1 MTKKSFGAHE
11 PIARAAAVEYA
22 ESAKVGAFIEAVDE
36 GENSVT
42 YLFAS
47 SIKGYQGWRW
57 SVTLFEKEASN
68 PTVSEVVLLPGQ
80 DSLLAPA
87 WVPWSERLADWKAL
101 QVELEAQAALEA
113 EEAAAAEGDND
124 EDEADAEG
132 SDNWDE
138 TDDSDDSDDSEDSE
152 DADANEELEDSLDED
167 SADEAD
173 GDEEL
178 AATNLE
184 EGENAESD
192 AKDAGKRPPRFARRN
207 RRWGQKKNR
216 KGDSPAE

>member
-36 GENSVT
+36 GEDSVT

-57 SVTLFEKEASN
+57 SVTLFEKEASH

-113 EEAAAAEGDND
+113 EEAAAAEDDTD

-138 TDDSDDSDDSEDSE
+138 TDDSDD
-152 DADANEELEDSLDED
+152 ADANEESDDSLDED
-167 SADEAD
+167 SAEEAD
-173 GDEEL
+173 GDAEL

>member
-36 GENSVT
+36 GEDSVT

-57 SVTLFEKEASN
+57 SVTLFEKEASH

-80 DSLLAPA
+80 ESLLAPA

-113 EEAAAAEGDND
+113 EEAAAAEDDTD

-138 TDDSDDSDDSEDSE
+138 TDDSDD
-152 DADANEELEDSLDED
+152 ADANEESDDSLDED
-167 SADEAD
+167 SAEEAD
-173 GDEEL
+173 GDAEL

>member
-1 MTKKSFGAHE
+1 MTKKNFGAHE
-11 PIARAAAVEYA
+11 SIARAAAVEYA
-22 ESAKVGAFIEAVDE
+22 ETAKVGAFIEAVDE

-57 SVTLFEKEASN
+57 SVTLFEQDAAN
-68 PTVSEVVLLPGQ
+68 PTVSEVVLLPGEE
-80 DSLLAPA
+80 SILAPA

-113 EEAAAAEGDND
+113 AELAEA
-124 EDEADAEG
+124 EDESADDDADAT
-132 SDNWDE
+132 DKWDD
-138 TDDSDDSDDSEDSE
+138 TDDSEDAGDSVDE
-152 DADANEELEDSLDED
+152 NDA
-167 SADEAD
+167 EAD
-173 GDEEL
+173 SEPDDETETDSTYEAGEGEL
-178 AATNLE
+178 AAANLE
-184 EGENAESD
+184 EGENAEGET
-192 AKDAGKRPPRFARRN
+192 KDAGKRPPRFGRRN

>member
-47 SIKGYQGWRW
+47 SIKGYQGWHW

-113 EEAAAAEGDND
+113 EEAAAAESDTD
-124 EDEADAEG
+124 EDESDAEG

-138 TDDSDDSDDSEDSE
+138 TDDSEDSE
-152 DADANEELEDSLDED
+152 DADDAEANEESDDSLDED
-167 SADEAD
+167 SSEEAD

>member
-1 MTKKSFGAHE
+1 MTKKTFGAHE
-11 PIARAAAVEYA
+11 SIARAAAVEYA
-22 ESAKVGAFIEAVDE
+22 ETAKVGAFIEAVDE
-36 GENSVT
+36 GDNSVT

-57 SVTLFEKEASN
+57 SVTLFEQDSSN
-68 PTVSEVVLLPGQ
+68 PTVSEVVLLPGEE
-80 DSLLAPA
+80 SILAPA

-113 EEAAAAEGDND
+113 AEAAEAEESAE
-124 EDEADAEG
+124 EDSDSDSG
-132 SDNWDE
+132 DNWDD
-138 TDDSDDSDDSEDSE
+138 TDDSDESEEPEESESEEASDEFDGSAQAASETD
-152 DADANEELEDSLDED
+152 
-167 SADEAD
+167 
-173 GDEEL
+173 L

-184 EGENAESD
+184 EGENAEGE
-192 AKDAGKRPPRFARRN
+192 AKDTGKRPPLFGRRN

>member
-1 MTKKSFGAHE
+1 MTKKTLGAHE
-11 PIARAAAVEYA
+11 PLARAAAVEYA
-22 ESAKVGAFIEAVDE
+22 ETAEVGAFIQAVDE
-36 GENSVT
+36 GDNSIT

-57 SVTLFEKEASN
+57 SVTLFEQDSSN
-68 PTVSEVVLLPGQ
+68 PTVSEVVLLPGE
-80 DSLLAPA
+80 DSILAPA

-113 EEAAAAEGDND
+113 AEA
-124 EDEADAEG
+124 ADAEG
-132 SDNWDE
+132 EGIEEDSDGDAADNWDE
-138 TDDSDDSDDSEDSE
+138 TDDSEESSDSESDVDSDEIDGSTEEVSED
-152 DADANEELEDSLDED
+152 
-167 SADEAD
+167 
-173 GDEEL
+173 EL

-184 EGENAESD
+184 EGEDAEGET
-192 AKDAGKRPPRFARRN
+192 KDAGKRPPRFGRRN

>member
-1 MTKKSFGAHE
+1 MTKKSLGAHE
-11 PIARAAAVEYA
+11 PLARAAAVDYA

-36 GENSVT
+36 GDHSVT

-57 SVTLFEKEASN
+57 SVTLFEQDASN
-68 PTVSEVVLLPGQ
+68 PTVSEVVLLPGEE
-80 DSLLAPA
+80 SILAPA

-101 QVELEAQAALEA
+101 QVELEAQAAIEAAEAAEA
-113 EEAAAAEGDND
+113 EGEAD
-124 EDEADAEG
+124 EDEAEEESDAEG

-138 TDDSDDSDDSEDSE
+138 TDESDDNEPGADSESADSDDTSDAE
-152 DADANEELEDSLDED
+152 
-167 SADEAD
+167 SADEVD
-173 GDEEL
+173 GDEVL

-184 EGENAESD
+184 EGENAEGET
-192 AKDAGKRPPRFARRN
+192 KDTGKRPPRFARRN

-216 KGDSPAE
+216 KGDSPA